1 MSAIKAAM
9 TFPLTRW
16 EMLLIATTA
25 GTVGLVFTL

>member
-1 MSAIKAAM
+1 MSVLKAAA

-16 EMLLIATTA
+16 ELLLIATTA